1 MLSDAK
7 IRSLKP
13 KEKAYKVYDDRGLY
27 MVVNPN
33 GSRWWRFK
41 YKYDGRERGI
51 SLGVYPDVTLQ
62 YAREQLQEARQL
74 LARGIDPSAQRRT
87 VKIARADT
95 FKVIAEEWLEM
106 QAERLAPITMT
117 KARWILGSFVY
128 PRLGSRPIAEITAP
142 EVLAVLRPIESR
154 GMNETAHRALQRCG
168 QIFRYAIA
176 TGRATRD
183 ITSDLRGAL
192 APVVV
197 ENRRGYHR
205 AREDRRPTPRHRRLH
220 RASDDA
226 DRPEAVPS
234 RLSTSQRASG
244 GGMERD
250 RPANG
255 GMARPGGANEDAG
268 AAYRSAGLSGSRH
281 PPRAP

>member
-41 YKYDGRERGI
+41 YKYDGKERGI

-62 YAREQLQEARQL
+62 YAREQLQDARQL
-74 LARGIDPSAQRRT
+74 LARGIDPSVQRRT

-128 PRLGSRPIAEITAP
+128 PRLGSWPI
-142 EVLAVLRPIESR
+142 R
-154 GMNETAHRALQRCG
+154 
-168 QIFRYAIA
+168 
-176 TGRATRD
+176 RD
-183 ITSDLRGAL
+183 HGT
-192 APVVV
+192 
-197 ENRRGYHR
+197 
-205 AREDRRPTPRHRRLH
+205 
-220 RASDDA
+220 
-226 DRPEAVPS
+226 
-234 RLSTSQRASG
+234 
-244 GGMERD
+244 
-250 RPANG
+250 
-255 GMARPGGANEDAG
+255 
-268 AAYRSAGLSGSRH
+268 
-281 PPRAP
+281 

>member
-13 KEKAYKVYDDRGLY
+13 KEKAYKVYADRGLY
-27 MVVNPN
+27 RVVNPN

-95 FKVIAEEWLEM
+95 FKLIAEEWLEM

-117 KARWILGSFVY
+117 QALWILGSFVY
-128 PRLGSRPIAEITAP
+128 PRLGSWPI
-142 EVLAVLRPIESR
+142 R
-154 GMNETAHRALQRCG
+154 
-168 QIFRYAIA
+168 
-176 TGRATRD
+176 RD
-183 ITSDLRGAL
+183 HGT
-192 APVVV
+192 
-197 ENRRGYHR
+197 
-205 AREDRRPTPRHRRLH
+205 
-220 RASDDA
+220 
-226 DRPEAVPS
+226 
-234 RLSTSQRASG
+234 
-244 GGMERD
+244 
-250 RPANG
+250 
-255 GMARPGGANEDAG
+255 
-268 AAYRSAGLSGSRH
+268 
-281 PPRAP
+281 

>member
-7 IRSLKP
+7 IRSLRP

-74 LARGIDPSAQRRT
+74 LTRGIDPSKQRRT

-128 PRLGSRPIAEITAP
+128 PRLGSRPIAAIAAP

-154 GMNETAHRALQRCG
+154 GMNETTHRALQRCG

-183 ITSDLRGAL
+183 ITSDLRGAW
-192 APVVV
+192 
-197 ENRRGYHR
+197 RRSWWKTG
-205 AREDRRPTPRHRRLH
+205 
-220 RASDDA
+220 
-226 DRPEAVPS
+226 
-234 RLSTSQRASG
+234 RLSR
-244 GGMERD
+244 R
-250 RPANG
+250 R
-255 GMARPGGANEDAG
+255 R
-268 AAYRSAGLSGSRH
+268 RSAPCSAPSMTTSGIR
-281 PPRAP
+281 RR